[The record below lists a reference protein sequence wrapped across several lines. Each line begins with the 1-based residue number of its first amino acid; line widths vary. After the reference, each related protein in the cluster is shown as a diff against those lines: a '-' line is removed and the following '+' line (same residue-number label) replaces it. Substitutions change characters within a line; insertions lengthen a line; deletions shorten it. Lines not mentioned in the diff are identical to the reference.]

1 MLFPLNLIEIF
12 ELRIEKYPGTAAVP
26 SLEGCHEVAG
36 YAKRWLQG
44 VGGVGRVE
52 REYIPPPSAYPSEE
66 D

>member
-1 MLFPLNLIEIF
+1 M
-12 ELRIEKYPGTAAVP
+12 TAAAVP

-52 REYIPPPSAYPSEE
+52 REYIPPAFGVPL
-66 D
+66 